1 MKKKILLLFCLL
13 ITFVTTGCFKR
24 DNMEDIDIYTSVYP
38 IEYIVNELYGEHSTI
53 NSIYPNGI
61 IIDKYNLTE
70 DQLEEYSKTDLFIF
84 NGLSNEKDYIK
95 PMFESNK
102 NLKIIDSST
111 SIEYTNR
118 IEEIWIDPS
127 NFLMIAQNIKTGF
140 DEYIDNQYLKS
151 EIEENYNQL
160 KIDVSSL
167 DAKMQM
173 MIEDVEDKRIV
184 VSSNLFKY
192 LEKYNF
198 EVISLDEN
206 ETNLD
211 KNVAIVK
218 NMINDGSLKYIYSI
232 KNEDINNNISSM
244 IEGTTIKLLEFHTLS
259 NLSDEE
265 RNSKKDYLTIMNDNI
280 ELLKQQ
286 LYE

>member
-1 MKKKILLLFCLL
+1 MKKFLLLIVSILCLS
-13 ITFVTTGCFKR
+13 GCFKR
-24 DNMEDIDIYTSVYP
+24 DTMEDINIYTSVYP
-38 IEYIVNELYGEHSTI
+38 IEYIASELYGEHSTI

-61 IIDKYNLTE
+61 IVDKYTLT
-70 DQLEEYSKTDLFIF
+70 DIQLEEYSKSDLFIF
-84 NGLSNEKDYIK
+84 NGLSNEKNYIK

-102 NLKIIDSST
+102 NLKIIDASS

-118 IEEIWIDPS
+118 IEELWIDPS
-127 NFLMIAQNIKTGF
+127 NFLMIAQNIKIGF
-140 DEYIDNQYLKS
+140 DEYISNQYLKT
-151 EIEENYNQL
+151 EIEENYKQL
-160 KIDVSSL
+160 KIAISSL
-167 DAKMQM
+167 DAKIQM
-173 MIEDVEDKRIV
+173 MIEEADDKRIV
-184 VSSNLFKY
+184 VTNNLFKY

-211 KNVAIVK
+211 KNIAIVK

-232 KNEDINNNISSM
+232 KNEGVNESVTSI
-244 IEGTTIKLLEFHTLS
+244 IEGTDVKLLEFHPLS

-265 RNSKKDYLTIMNDNI
+265 RNSKKDYLTIMNENV

>member
-1 MKKKILLLFCLL
+1 MKKKLLLLCLSL
-13 ITFVTTGCFKR
+13 VFITTGCFKR
-24 DNMEDIDIYTSVYP
+24 DTMEDINIYTSVYP
-38 IEYIVNELYGEHSTI
+38 IEYIANELYGEHSTI

-61 IIDKYNLTE
+61 IVDKYTLTE
-70 DQLEEYSKTDLFIF
+70 VQLEEYGKSDLFIF

-95 PMFESNK
+95 PMFEANK
-102 NLKIIDSST
+102 NLKIIDASA

-118 IEEIWIDPS
+118 IEEIWLDPS

-140 DEYIDNQYLKS
+140 DEYITNQYLKS
-151 EIEENYNQL
+151 EIEKNYKQL

-173 MIEDVEDKRIV
+173 MIEEAEDKRIV
-184 VSSNLFKY
+184 VTSNLFKY

-211 KNVAIVK
+211 RNITIVK
-218 NMINDGSLKYIYSI
+218 NMIKDGSLKYIYSI
-232 KNEDINNNISSM
+232 KNEDISENITSI
-244 IEGTTIKLLEFHTLS
+244 IEGTEIKILEFHPIA

-265 RNSKKDYLTIMNDNI
+265 RNSKKDYLTIMNDNV

>member
-1 MKKKILLLFCLL
+1 MKKKLLLLCLSLVL
-13 ITFVTTGCFKR
+13 ITTGCFKR
-24 DNMEDIDIYTSVYP
+24 DTMEDINIYTSVYP
-38 IEYIVNELYGEHSTI
+38 IEYIASELYGEHSTI

-61 IIDKYNLTE
+61 IVDKYTLTE
-70 DQLEEYSKTDLFIF
+70 VQLEEYGKSDLFIF

-95 PMFESNK
+95 PMFEANK
-102 NLKIIDSST
+102 NLKIIDASA

-118 IEEIWIDPS
+118 IEEIWLDPS

-140 DEYIDNQYLKS
+140 DEYITNQYLKS
-151 EIEENYNQL
+151 EIEKNYKQL
-160 KIDVSSL
+160 KIDISSL

-173 MIEDVEDKRIV
+173 MIEEAEDKRIV
-184 VSSNLFKY
+184 VTSNLFKY

-211 KNVAIVK
+211 RNITIVK
-218 NMINDGSLKYIYSI
+218 NMIKDGSLKYIYSI
-232 KNEDINNNISSM
+232 KNEDISENITSI
-244 IEGTTIKLLEFHTLS
+244 IEGTEIKILEFHPIA

-265 RNSKKDYLTIMNDNI
+265 RNSKKDYLTIMNDNV